1 MLLELC
7 VSTPVDVAVAVEAG
21 ADRVELCGHWE
32 CGGLTP
38 TNASL
43 RASINMGIPVSA
55 LIRPRAGHFIYNA
68 SERQL
73 ILAEALDCLDVGAD
87 KVVVGGLTEHG
98 DIDEELLELLLSRV
112 EAERLVFHRALDLSL
127 DPLASAELLLDYG
140 VNEVLT
146 SGAAP
151 AAGLGIELISGLVDL
166 GLHVIA
172 GGGVRPT
179 DVMNLGEVGVST
191 IHASCRVKEL
201 PDDVSSAELFDLSVH
216 PLDFEKASVLS
227 EALKDWNE

>member
-7 VSTPVDVAVAVEAG
+7 VSTPVDVAVAIEAG
-21 ADRVELCGHWE
+21 ADKVELCGHWE

-73 ILAEALDCLDVGAD
+73 ILAEAIDCLDVGAD
-87 KVVVGGLTEHG
+87 KVVVGGLTERG
-98 DIDEELLELLLSRV
+98 DIDAELLELLLSRV
-112 EAERLVFHRALDLSL
+112 DAERLVFHRALDLSL
-127 DPLASAELLLDYG
+127 DPLASAELLLEYG
-140 VNEVLT
+140 IKEVLT

-151 AAGLGIELISGLVDL
+151 AAGLGIELIRGLVDL
-166 GLHVIA
+166 GFHVIA
-172 GGGVRPT
+172 GGGVRPK

-191 IHASCRVKEL
+191 IHASCRVREM
-201 PDDVSSAELFDLSVH
+201 PTDVSSEELFDLSVH